1 LHELRN
7 ILRQAQNDG
16 VSVGHSNVADLV
28 LMKAVSAAAR
38 EVRVPVACAT
48 PREAANLLD
57 RFCRT
62 RSMRRPVVVLDQ
74 QRPRP

>member
-38 EVRVPVACAT
+38 EVRVPVACD
-48 PREAANLLD
+48 EVLAARVQFQLRARPLFIQHDD
-57 RFCRT
+57 R
-62 RSMRRPVVVLDQ
+62 SSH
-74 QRPRP
+74 